1 MSNSEDSAIKC
12 ILLGEMFVGKT
23 NLINIASGAGFND
36 DYQSTAAPTFSIVK
50 VLINEKEYHIQL
62 WDTIGQE
69 KFRTLTKLFY
79 NNSKIV
85 IFAYDITRR
94 DTFEEIKNYWVKDVE
109 EKLGKNIIRGIVGNK
124 FDLFMNE
131 QVTQEEGE
139 EYAKSIGALFLLTSA
154 KTDSPKK
161 FEGFLTKLY
170 EQYLIKEGV
179 DLSDPKPT
187 KNENKNKNI
196 VLDKKKNSNVGGGNK
211 CCLNK

>member
-12 ILLGEMFVGKT
+12 IILGGMFVGKT
-23 NLINIASGAGFND
+23 NLINIASGAGFNN

-109 EKLGKNIIRGIVGNK
+109 EKLGKNIIKGIVANK
-124 FDLFMNE
+124 IDLFLNE

-139 EYAKSIGALFLLTSA
+139 EYAESIGALFLSTSA
-154 KTDSPKK
+154 KTEGPAK
-161 FEGFLTKLY
+161 FENFLIQLY
-170 EQYLIKEGV
+170 EQYLNKKEQGP
-179 DLSDPKPT
+179 DES
-187 KNENKNKNI
+187 NEQNNNKSIILKKNKKNA
-196 VLDKKKNSNVGGGNK
+196 LNKKEKGK
-211 CCLNK
+211 DCCLK

>member
-12 ILLGEMFVGKT
+12 IILGEMFVGKT
-23 NLINIASGAGFND
+23 NLINIASGVGFIG

-109 EKLGKNIIRGIVGNK
+109 EKLGKNIIKGIVANK
-124 FDLFMNE
+124 IDLFLNE

-139 EYAKSIGALFLLTSA
+139 EYAESIDALFITTSA
-154 KTDSPKK
+154 KTEGPAK
-161 FEGFLTKLY
+161 FEDFLIKLY
-170 EQYLIKEGV
+170 EKYLSGNKE
-179 DLSDPKPT
+179 
-187 KNENKNKNI
+187 KNNNKSVI
-196 VLDKKKNSNVGGGNK
+196 LRKKKNVHNNK
-211 CCLNK
+211 KRECC

>member
-1 MSNSEDSAIKC
+1 MSDENLFKV
-12 ILLGEMFVGKT
+12 ILLGEIMVGKT
-23 NLINIASGAGFND
+23 NLINILTGGKFNENETATSS
-36 DYQSTAAPTFSIVK
+36 STSAMKDLLVK
-50 VLINEKEYHIQL
+50 GDKYTIQI

-69 KFRTLTKLFY
+69 KLRNLTKLFY
-79 NNSKIV
+79 NNSKVV
-85 IFAYDITRR
+85 IFVYDITRKE
-94 DTFEEIKNYWVKDVE
+94 TFEEIKNYWVKDVE

-196 VLDKKKNSNVGGGNK
+196 VLDKKKNSNGGGGNK

>member
-12 ILLGEMFVGKT
+12 IILGEMFVGKT
-23 NLINIASGAGFND
+23 NLINIASGAGFNN

-170 EQYLIKEGV
+170 EQYLIKNTV
-179 DLSDPKPT
+179 NQTS
-187 KNENKNKNI
+187 NKNKKKIFLNK
-196 VLDKKKNSNVGGGNK
+196 KKKNSKN
-211 CCLNK
+211 CC